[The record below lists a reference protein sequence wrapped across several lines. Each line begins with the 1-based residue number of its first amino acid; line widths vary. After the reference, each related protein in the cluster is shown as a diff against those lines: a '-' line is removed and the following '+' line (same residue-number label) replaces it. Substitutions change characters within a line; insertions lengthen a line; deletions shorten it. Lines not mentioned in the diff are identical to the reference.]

1 VSETPL
7 EMEERHIVQLERM
20 ISKQELRLSELERTG
35 YADAAE
41 RARDL
46 LASTR
51 SILQLAWKRRER
63 LLRLWVCQL

>member
-1 VSETPL
+1 
-7 EMEERHIVQLERM
+7 MEERHIVQLERM